1 MFGKDMAKMMKQIGM
16 NMVDV
21 PALEV
26 IIRGPQKDIIIKN
39 PQISKISIQGQ
50 TTFQVVGEPTEITKE
65 KFSSEDVDLVV
76 MQTGATEAQAKQA
89 LEETGD
95 IAEAIMK
102 LKK

>member
-1 MFGKDMAKMMKQIGM
+1 MFGKDMSKMMKQIGM

-26 IIRGPQKDIIIKN
+26 IIRGPQKDIVIKN

-50 TTFQVVGEPTEITKE
+50 TTFQVVGEPQEIIKE
-65 KFSSEDVDLVV
+65 KFSQEDVDLVV
-76 MQTGATEAQAKQA
+76 VQTGATEADAKKA

>member
-1 MFGKDMAKMMKQIGM
+1 MFGKDMGKMMKQLGM
-16 NMVDV
+16 NMADV

-39 PQISKISIQGQ
+39 PQVAKISMQGQ
-50 TTFQVVGEPTEITKE
+50 TTFQVTGEPQELTKE
-65 KFSSEDVDLVV
+65 KFSQEDIDLVV
-76 MQTGATEAQAKQA
+76 MQTGATEEQAKKT
-89 LEETGD
+89 LNETGD

>member
-1 MFGKDMAKMMKQIGM
+1 MFGKDMAKMMKQLGM

-26 IIRGPQKDIIIKN
+26 IIRGPQKDIIIKD

-50 TTFQVVGEPTEITKE
+50 TTFQVVGEPIEIAKE
-65 KFSSEDVDLVV
+65 KFSQEDIDLIV
-76 MQTGATEAQAKQA
+76 MQTGCTEAQAKDA
-89 LEETGD
+89 LKETGD